1 MAPMLRLRAGA
12 LAGFAM
18 IEVLIT
24 LVIILLGLLGVA
36 ALMVRANTSQMESYQ
51 RVQAVILLEDMR
63 NRIEANRGVATCY
76 ANGPTGAQLGTGYGG
91 TPTCVAGTA
100 AQNAQAVADMTD
112 WNAQLLGSA
121 ESKSGTKVGAMLGAR
136 GCVSEI
142 DAANRI
148 YLISVAW
155 QGMASS
161 AVPKVTCGQ
170 GQYGADDSL
179 RRALSVTVRIGDL
192 S

>member
-1 MAPMLRLRAGA
+1 MAPMLRMRERA

-24 LVIILLGLLGVA
+24 LIIILLGLLGVA

-63 NRIEANRGVATCY
+63 NRIEANRAVATCY
-76 ANGPTGAQLGTGYGG
+76 ANGPTGTQLGTGYGG
-91 TPTCVAGTA
+91 TPTCVAGTV
-100 AQNAQAVADMTD
+100 AQNAQAIADMAE

-121 ESKSGTKVGAMLGAR
+121 ESQSGSNVGAMLGAR

-142 DAANRI
+142 DAANRV

-161 AVPKVTCGQ
+161 AVPRVTCGQ

-179 RRALSVTVRIGDL
+179 RRALSVTVRIGNL